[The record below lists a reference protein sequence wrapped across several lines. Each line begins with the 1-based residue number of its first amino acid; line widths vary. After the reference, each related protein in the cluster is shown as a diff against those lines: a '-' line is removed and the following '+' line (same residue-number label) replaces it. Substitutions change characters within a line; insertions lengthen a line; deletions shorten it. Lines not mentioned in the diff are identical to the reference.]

1 MRPLL
6 KGHAML
12 TAINIIGA
20 LVIAYL
26 IFAEIRDTRAD
37 NAEARN
43 KQTSDN

>member
-1 MRPLL
+1 
-6 KGHAML
+6 ML

-20 LVIAYL
+20 LILTYL

-37 NAEARN
+37 NAEARQN